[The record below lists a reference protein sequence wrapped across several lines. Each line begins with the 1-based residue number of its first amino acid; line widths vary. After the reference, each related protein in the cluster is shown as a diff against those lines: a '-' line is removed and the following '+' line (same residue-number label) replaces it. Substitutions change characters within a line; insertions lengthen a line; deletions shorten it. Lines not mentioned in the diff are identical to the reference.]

1 VEIVD
6 LLLTLKANPSLHL
19 DVYFQQAYELCEK
32 FLSCYRVAVFVCIVR
47 HGASMLSRP
56 SRRHAA

>member
-19 DVYFQQAYELCEK
+19 DVCFQQAYELCEK
-32 FLSCYRVAVFVCIVR
+32 GHNVVLLEKYE
-47 HGASMLSRP
+47 GM
-56 SRRHAA
+56 